1 MFLTEKLVDKVID
14 ISTVGY
20 RLIVIKILVQ
30 KKEEKGEQEIAIK
43 AVDLDGHVASI
54 AGGFAGYGYVVSN
67 KEDERILEF
76 VQL

>member
-30 KKEEKGEQEIAIK
+30 KKEEK
-43 AVDLDGHVASI
+43 
-54 AGGFAGYGYVVSN
+54 
-67 KEDERILEF
+67 ERR
-76 VQL
+76 VRNCNQSC